1 MEKTRFNRVCNG
13 TEASLDRLTDEASAD
28 GEAVETLLVVKG
40 RLTKG
45 PIRALG
51 EVGRGGAQICRSIL
65 LLLIQIGI

>member
-13 TEASLDRLTDEASAD
+13 TEASLERLTDEASAD
-28 GEAVETLLVVKG
+28 GLVVKG